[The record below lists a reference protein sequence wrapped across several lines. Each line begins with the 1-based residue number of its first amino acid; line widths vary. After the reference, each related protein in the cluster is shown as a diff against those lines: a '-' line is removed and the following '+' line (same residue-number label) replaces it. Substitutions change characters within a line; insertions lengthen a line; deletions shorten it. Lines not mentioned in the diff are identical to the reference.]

1 MVDPNDPTLVSV
13 GFALMLALI
22 SAVGLLYDRLHKSHQ
37 PHLWPDPVEHE
48 RAIATLRYYR
58 DVQDSSD

>member
-1 MVDPNDPTLVSV
+1 MVDPNDATVVSV
-13 GFALMLALI
+13 GFAIVLALI
-22 SAVGLLYDRLHKSHQ
+22 SAAGLLYDRLHENHE
-37 PHLWPDPVEHE
+37 PHLLPEPAVRE

>member
-1 MVDPNDPTLVSV
+1 MPNLSDATFITVIFVSV
-13 GFALMLALI
+13 LALTSI
-22 SAVGLLYDRLHKSHQ
+22 AGLLHDWLSRSHQ
-37 PHLWPDPVEHE
+37 PHLWPDPVESG